1 MNVWI
6 LNHYAEPPARQA
18 TRSYDLGRELVA
30 RGHRV
35 TIFASSFSYYRFEE
49 EHLAPGETHREE
61 TIGGVRFFWL
71 RTTPYRVNDWRRVL
85 NMVSYAR
92 RAVRVGGALDERPDV
107 VIGVS
112 VHPLAAL
119 AGWRL
124 ARRKGARFFFE
135 VTDLWPQTLVDLGRL
150 SPAHPLT
157 WLLRRLERF
166 LYRRAEKII
175 SLLPNIHAYL
185 EPLGIPGDRV
195 VWIPNGVDLSRY
207 AALRDYGGGGGGP
220 FTIMYVG
227 GHVQSNA
234 LDVVLDAA
242 RIEQERGR
250 AVRFVFVGDGVD
262 KPRLMER
269 ARDLRNVEFRGLVPK
284 DALAGVMA
292 EADAFVFSL
301 RDLPLYRYGIS
312 LNKLCDY
319 LASGRPILFAGRST
333 YDAVDRAQAGLTV
346 PPEDP
351 AALADAI
358 DRLAALPPA
367 ERARMGRNGY
377 EYCKQYHAIPVLA
390 GRLEAALVG
399 GAA

>member
-6 LNHYAEPPARQA
+6 LNHYAEPPQRQA
-18 TRSYDLGRELVA
+18 TRSYDLGRELVR

-35 TIFASSFSYYRFEE
+35 TVFASSFSYYRFEE

-61 TIGGVRFFWL
+61 TIDGVRFFWL
-71 RTTPYRVNDWRRVL
+71 RTTPYRSNNWRRVL
-85 NMVSYAR
+85 NMVTYAR
-92 RAVRVGGALDERPDV
+92 RAGRVGRALDERPDAI
-107 VIGVS
+107 IGVS

-119 AGWRL
+119 AAYRL

-157 WLLRRLERF
+157 WFLRRLERF

-185 EPLGIPGDRV
+185 EPLGIPADRV

-207 AALRDYGGGGGGP
+207 DALRDYAGGGRAP
-220 FTIMYVG
+220 FTVMYVG

-250 AVRFVFVGDGVD
+250 EVRFVFVGDGVD

-284 DALAGVMA
+284 SELARVMG

-333 YDAVDRAQAGLTV
+333 YDAVDRARAGLTV
-346 PPEDP
+346 PPENP
-351 AALADAI
+351 AALADAVE
-358 DRLAALPPA
+358 RLMALPPR
-367 ERARMGRNGY
+367 ERAQMGQNGY
-377 EYCKQYHAIPVLA
+377 EYCKQFHSIPVLA
-390 GRLEAALVG
+390 GRLEAALTG